1 MSRQREI
8 SELVYL
14 LEAGASHAQVI
25 NYTNKILDWAVE
37 TVASTPRQ
45 THTELHALQ
54 NATQRLLAGKQDLL
68 DRVGLG
74 HPAEAVDG
82 RVTSAYGLGGQGDRP

>member
-8 SELVYL
+8 PELVYL

-45 THTELHALQ
+45 THTEREALV
-54 NATQRLLAGKQDLL
+54 NATRRLLGGKEELL
-68 DRVGLG
+68 NRVGLG
-74 HPAEAVDG
+74 FTTPEKPQEPA
-82 RVTSAYGLGGQGDRP
+82 

>member
-8 SELVYL
+8 PELVYL

-45 THTELHALQ
+45 THGERHALV
-54 NATQRLLAGKQDLL
+54 NATERLLSGKQELL
-68 DRVGLG
+68 DKVGLG
-74 HPAEAVDG
+74 YAPTPQEPA
-82 RVTSAYGLGGQGDRP
+82 